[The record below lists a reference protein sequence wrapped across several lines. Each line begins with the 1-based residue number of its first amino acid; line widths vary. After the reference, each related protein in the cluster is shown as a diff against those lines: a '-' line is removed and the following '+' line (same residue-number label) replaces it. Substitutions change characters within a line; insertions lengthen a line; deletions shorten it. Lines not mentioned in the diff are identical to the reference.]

1 MECPPPKMDR
11 VHIDITTYPTA
22 PPPPPPVEQ
31 PIPPKLLAIM
41 AKYPQNWRLE
51 QLSKPR
57 RLVKKYVPLPTDYVK
72 PMKKRPSLNDEIK
85 FYSDQNSRPRV
96 RDLYINRALYS
107 KFTKGLRKKFNKN
120 ITKAWGSIYNYYK
133 NKERLRKLRELR
145 RKQKDKKGK
154 KRVLDPAKYE
164 ALAKPKPVFYPE
176 PKKKTSKIFDNYG
189 HLDELAA
196 PKPSYSEPPKSLE
209 INPHALT
216 YVPTENVLKLAKIP
230 ARFLNV
236 QPPLEPGKVT
246 RAALR
251 YKITPKIEALAQPK
265 QRSEKSKEDEDLDP
279 WAISKNALKYKAT
292 PRILELAKPTERE

>member
-176 PKKKTSKIFDNYG
+176 PKKKPQKYSTTTDIWMNWLLPNPATQNLQKVSRKRAQISKDTS
-189 HLDELAA
+189 EV
-196 PKPSYSEPPKSLE
+196 PKRSASIGTWKSHKGCLE
-209 INPHALT
+209 IQN
-216 YVPTENVLKLAKIP
+216 YTENRGVSA
-230 ARFLNV
+230 AETAQR
-236 QPPLEPGKVT
+236 KV
-246 RAALR
+246 
-251 YKITPKIEALAQPK
+251 
-265 QRSEKSKEDEDLDP
+265 
-279 WAISKNALKYKAT
+279 
-292 PRILELAKPTERE
+292 ERR